1 MLKGHGSGLRI
12 GGLLAAIGLRALVAG
27 ARRYAIA
34 GAKRLPRDA
43 THPRH
48 ARCWRRPNSDSRA
61 VIGCAVEAVR
71 TDVAVSCQLTE
82 RRP

>member
-43 THPRH
+43 THSRH
-48 ARCWRRPNSDSRA
+48 TRCWRRPNSDGRA
-61 VIGCAVEAVR
+61 VVGCTVEAMR
-71 TDVAVSCQLTE
+71 TDAAVNCPLTE